1 MSEQQREP
9 LVVALGEK
17 EQAQKTIASIPESH
31 PFEIRYAKV
40 EKIDWESCRKVL
52 DRKEREMVLKNH
64 WGLFVAEEL

>member
-1 MSEQQREP
+1 M
-9 LVVALGEK
+9 ALGEK